1 MIKTVLTVMLGI
13 TIIGGVGTY
22 ESTYTRT
29 AEVVEVNNNLAI
41 FTDATGNDWYY
52 YFDDGTDI
60 KIGDNVKLIMDT
72 MHTDSNIYD
81 DEIKKIVLDK
91 WVKDWYNKDINKKE
105 VFFMMIL
112 GLYIEKGYETALVD
126 CSTGEILSQDRD
138 EIVRIL
144 AINDGSYLLQLI

>member
-91 WVKDWYNKDINKKE
+91 
-105 VFFMMIL
+105 
-112 GLYIEKGYETALVD
+112 
-126 CSTGEILSQDRD
+126 
-138 EIVRIL
+138 
-144 AINDGSYLLQLI
+144 